1 MRERVIVAD
10 EDASWRKNISTWL
23 GTVGYQVVGEAADGA
38 TALNLIRL
46 RQVELAVISAHLPG
60 INGLEVASIIREDN
74 LAPVVL
80 SCSSLWEEVLEK
92 AKKARGFGLLVKPFD
107 ETVLIP
113 AVTFALADYREIT
126 ALEQQVWKLKTTLEN
141 RKAIEK
147 AKGLLMDN
155 FGISESEAFRRI
167 QKMSMDKR
175 LPMREIADA
184 IILSHG
190 ITGRLKK

>member
-1 MRERVIVAD
+1 KV
-10 EDASWRKNISTWL
+10 
-23 GTVGYQVVGEAADGA
+23 
-38 TALNLIRL
+38 
-46 RQVELAVISAHLPG
+46 
-60 INGLEVASIIREDN
+60 
-74 LAPVVL
+74 
-80 SCSSLWEEVLEK
+80 
-92 AKKARGFGLLVKPFD
+92 
-107 ETVLIP
+107 
-113 AVTFALADYREIT
+113 
-126 ALEQQVWKLKTTLEN
+126 
-141 RKAIEK
+141 IEK